1 MEMLEDKEV
10 ERMLTDLYKASKTL
24 DDLSEKITNWSE
36 ELDEMIKSLML
47 TAQKISDMPKP
58 KYKKSNPVENVYKN
72 IEEIRMV
79 YVNRIKRARNTLQDA
94 EKKDNLLEKWIKE
107 AKLDE
112 VEEKIIEYTYKNR
125 MITIVIARD
134 LGYSERSIKYKRKEA
149 IDKLKKV
156 CTLLH

>member
-79 YVNRIKRARNTLQDA
+79 IR
-94 EKKDNLLEKWIKE
+94 
-107 AKLDE
+107 
-112 VEEKIIEYTYKNR
+112 
-125 MITIVIARD
+125 
-134 LGYSERSIKYKRKEA
+134 KRKKNQDSLNNQNNYRLVLQLER
-149 IDKLKKV
+149 V
-156 CTLLH
+156 